1 MTLRQWLRDASVT
14 YKIDANLR
22 GMVFQLERHCYVTNL
37 AAKNFP
43 EFKSTMLQNLTR
55 LLLNRLG
62 ARQSFKR
69 SVPMSVS

>member
-55 LLLNRLG
+55 LRLNR
-62 ARQSFKR
+62 
-69 SVPMSVS
+69 